1 MLLWLGLG
9 SMAEW
14 RRGAR
19 GGGWVRGGE
28 ATTDRFLSLLSY
40 VVLLRRGVCEGER
53 SDGYLKALGVHEE
66 GASIFERY
74 AYSHNILSLKVGP
87 QLMCLCRLY
96 SRIVAI
102 H

>member
-1 MLLWLGLG
+1 
-9 SMAEW
+9 MAEW

-66 GASIFERY
+66 GASIFDQYY
-74 AYSHNILSLKVGP
+74 AYSPMFSGCKWVLTNVYGRKGL
-87 QLMCLCRLY
+87 
-96 SRIVAI
+96 
-102 H
+102 